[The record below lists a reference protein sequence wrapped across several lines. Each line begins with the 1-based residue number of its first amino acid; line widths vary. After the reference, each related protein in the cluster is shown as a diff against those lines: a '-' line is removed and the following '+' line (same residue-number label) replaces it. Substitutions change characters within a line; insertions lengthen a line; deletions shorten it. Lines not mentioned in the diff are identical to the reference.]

1 MRDEKRRGRDEEA
14 VCVPKKRRSDDSPSG
29 MSNQGHNLTASKPR
43 SHVPMSERQQ
53 FALLRQMET
62 EEVNQDKGD
71 LGIDESGDGPRGA
84 SVRDLDATGD
94 SIPVK
99 DPDNTHPGQ
108 HHHHHHSTRDRSGAV
123 MLTHAVS
130 EKTSVRNSSTIQS
143 ALMHLI
149 KTGDLDT
156 LKQLVREGANVNEQD
171 EHGWTAL
178 HEFSSRNLS
187 RLVAYLLRH
196 GARVELVDRSGDT
209 ALHAA
214 ARGNH
219 ARVIRTLLRH
229 GADPMLKNARGE
241 RPSDLCPDTESS
253 VILSQVHGR
262 SFPPRMAYDYNN

>member
-1 MRDEKRRGRDEEA
+1 MAAMGPEIFVPIYQAIVRPHMEYCVQAWAPYHQKNRDCLAK
-14 VCVPKKRRSDDSPSG
+14 V
-29 MSNQGHNLTASKPR
+29 QGLAS
-43 SHVPMSERQQ
+43 
-53 FALLRQMET
+53 
-62 EEVNQDKGD
+62 D

-253 VILSQVHGR
+253 VILSQVSCFGAHVCENMHSR
-262 SFPPRMAYDYNN
+262 